1 MKRQIFHAILA
12 TSVICA
18 AHAMADPL
26 GFNKIV
32 CLTNSDTI
40 VGVPFRMQGS
50 PRDLMAG
57 APGAVEGNPD
67 LAEITLQSVNLTP
80 GSLDRHYLKFD
91 GGPRD
96 GRWYDITANTATS
109 VTIDL
114 NGDTLDG
121 VGSGNPVTITEY
133 WTLDTLF
140 PPDQATT
147 SWTENPENPGEMI
160 QNGHAI
166 VASPN
171 AFTRR
176 TELFV
181 PNLTAEGINLAP
193 SATYY
198 ITGGVW
204 KKFGDNSKP
213 DFGETILYPDNYFT
227 IRHALSVA
235 HHTIYRTHGEVMM
248 DNFTVFLASRA
259 SGKQDNFIGIPRP
272 VPVKLK
278 DLGLNDDAVFAVSSS
293 VFVRSDEL
301 FVFDNET
308 AIRNRAPSAT
318 YYRLS
323 NGWRKFGESAIDHD
337 ETTIQAGVGFFIRKS
352 ATTSGETAIWQNS
365 LILSQE

>member
-1 MKRQIFHAILA
+1 MTRQIFHAIIA
-12 TSVICA
+12 ACVVCA
-18 AHAMADPL
+18 AHAMPNPL

-32 CLTNSDTI
+32 CLRNSDTI
-40 VGVPFRMQGS
+40 VGIPFRTQGS
-50 PRDLMAG
+50 PRALMAG
-57 APGAVEGNPD
+57 APGAVAENPD
-67 LAEITLQSVNLTP
+67 LAEISLQSITLAP
-80 GSLDRHYLKFD
+80 GTLDRHYLKFD

-121 VGSGNPVTITEY
+121 VGDGNPVIITEY

-140 PPDQATT
+140 PPAQATT

-166 VASPN
+166 VAWPN
-171 AFTRR
+171 GLTRR

-204 KKFGDNSKP
+204 KKFGDNSQP

-227 IRHALSVA
+227 IRHPLSVT
-235 HHTIYRTHGEVMM
+235 HHTIFRSHGEVMI
-248 DNFTVFLASRA
+248 DNFTVFLSSRA

-278 DLGLNDDAVFAVSSS
+278 DLGLNDDAVFAVSPS
-293 VFVRSDEL
+293 VLMRRDEL

-308 AIRNRAPSAT
+308 AIRNKAPSAT
-318 YYRLS
+318 YYRLAS
-323 NGWRKFGESAIDHD
+323 GWRRFGESTINQD
-337 ETTIQAGVGFFIRKS
+337 ETTIQAGTGFFIRKA
-352 ATTSGETAIWQNS
+352 ATPAGGTAIWQNP
-365 LILSQE
+365 LVLSQE

>member
-96 GRWYDITANTATS
+96 GRWYDITANSATS

-114 NGDTLDG
+114 NGDNLDG

-166 VASPN
+166 RASTGTL
-171 AFTRR
+171 AFERR
-176 TELFV
+176 TLV
-181 PNLTAEGINLAP
+181 LLKNSNGEGINRAASAP
-193 SATYY
+193 FY
-198 ITGGVW
+198 IVNNQWRDAESDTNL
-204 KKFGDNSKP
+204 GD
-213 DFGETILYPDNYFT
+213 TILYPDSNFT
-227 IRHALSVA
+227 IRHPSSVL
-235 HHTIYRTHGEVMM
+235 HPTTFRSWGEV
-248 DNFTVFLASRA
+248 DTSSHVLPLYTST
-259 SGKQDNFIGIPRP
+259 SGQRDILIGLPRP
-272 VPVKLK
+272 I
-278 DLGLNDDAVFAVSSS
+278 DLTLSELNLWESGAFVQSVGSLAFERRDLLLVFNNEQQSINKSVQHVYYHNGINWLEAGADQAIRDDALIPAGSGFI
-293 VFVRSDEL
+293 VRKYPN
-301 FVFDNET
+301 V
-308 AIRNRAPSAT
+308 
-318 YYRLS
+318 
-323 NGWRKFGESAIDHD
+323 
-337 ETTIQAGVGFFIRKS
+337 
-352 ATTSGETAIWQNS
+352 SGETAFWNNTPPY
-365 LILSQE
+365 